1 MTGTCFFCQVVGAV
15 EIDHVV
21 GRVHGVPIHDGLV
34 VHACGPCN
42 RRRWYFWELAGLA
55 SREPSD
61 AVLLRRLA
69 TFHAMRDGD
78 LDQEEADFLVG
89 IALKLEPAA

>member
-1 MTGTCFFCQVVGAV
+1 VRSRSITLSVVSTAY
-15 EIDHVV
+15 
-21 GRVHGVPIHDGLV
+21 RS
-34 VHACGPCN
+34 CGPCN